1 MESYQS
7 IGLLMGIAGLILGIL
22 GSAVIGSLGLWV
34 AVVSFIGIVVPLVNT
49 KHHKNVGIVLI
60 VLGIIGNL
68 LLIIPGAMA
77 LRYKPESDSEI
88 KPKSK
93 EEEGARVKGIA
104 DGEREKDEEEL
115 REDERI
121 KDEIKRLEDKKKQL
135 EKEKG
140 D

>member
-34 AVVSFIGIVVPLVNT
+34 AVVSFIGIVVQLVNT

-77 LRYKPESDSEI
+77 LRYKSESESEI
-88 KPKSK
+88 KAKSK
-93 EEEGARVKGIA
+93 EEWEVKGIA
-104 DGEREKDEEEL
+104 DGEREKHEEEL
-115 REDERI
+115 KEEQRL

>member
-1 MESYQS
+1 
-7 IGLLMGIAGLILGIL
+7 MGIAGLILGIL

-77 LRYKPESDSEI
+77 LRYKPESESEI

-93 EEEGARVKGIA
+93 EDGARVKGIA
-104 DGEREKDEEEL
+104 DGEREKDEER
-115 REDERI
+115 REEQRI
-121 KDEIKRLEDKKKQL
+121 KDEIKRLEEKKKQL

-140 D
+140 DWINKNEGLSR

>member
-7 IGLLMGIAGLILGIL
+7 IGLLMGVAGLILGIL

-34 AVVSFIGIVVPLVNT
+34 AVVSFIGFVVPLVNT

-77 LRYKPESDSEI
+77 LRYKPESESEI

-93 EEEGARVKGIA
+93 EEGARVKAIA
-104 DGEREKDEEEL
+104 DSEREKDEEEL
-115 REDERI
+115 REEQRL

>member
-1 MESYQS
+1 
-7 IGLLMGIAGLILGIL
+7 MGIAGLILGIL

-77 LRYKPESDSEI
+77 LRYKPESESEI

-93 EEEGARVKGIA
+93 QDGARVKGIA
-104 DGEREKDEEEL
+104 DGEREKDEEER
-115 REDERI
+115 REEQRI
-121 KDEIKRLEDKKKQL
+121 KDEIKRLEEKKKQL
-135 EKEKG
+135 QKEKG
-140 D
+140 DWINKNEGLSR

>member
-1 MESYQS
+1 VESYQS
-7 IGLLMGIAGLILGIL
+7 IGIVIGIIGIVFGLL
-22 GSAVIGSLGLWV
+22 GSLVQGWLVWV

-77 LRYKPESDSEI
+77 LRYKPESESEI

-93 EEEGARVKGIA
+93 EEGARVKGIA

>member
-1 MESYQS
+1 
-7 IGLLMGIAGLILGIL
+7 
-22 GSAVIGSLGLWV
+22 
-34 AVVSFIGIVVPLVNT
+34 VPLVNT

-77 LRYKPESDSEI
+77 LRYKPESESEI

-93 EEEGARVKGIA
+93 EDGARVKGIA
-104 DGEREKDEEEL
+104 DGEREKDEER
-115 REDERI
+115 REEQRI
-121 KDEIKRLEDKKKQL
+121 KDEIKSLEEKKKQL

>member
-1 MESYQS
+1 
-7 IGLLMGIAGLILGIL
+7 MGIAGLILGIL

-34 AVVSFIGIVVPLVNT
+34 AVVSFIGIVVPFVNT

-77 LRYKPESDSEI
+77 LRYKPESESEI

-93 EEEGARVKGIA
+93 EDGARVKGIA
-104 DGEREKDEEEL
+104 DGEREKDEER
-115 REDERI
+115 REEQRI
-121 KDEIKRLEDKKKQL
+121 KDEIKRLEEKKKQL

-140 D
+140 DWINKNEGLSR

>member
-1 MESYQS
+1 
-7 IGLLMGIAGLILGIL
+7 MGIAGLILGIL

-77 LRYKPESDSEI
+77 LRYKPESESEI
-88 KPKSK
+88 KPKSM
-93 EEEGARVKGIA
+93 EEGARVKGIA

-140 D
+140 DWINKNEGLSR

>member
-1 MESYQS
+1 
-7 IGLLMGIAGLILGIL
+7 
-22 GSAVIGSLGLWV
+22 
-34 AVVSFIGIVVPLVNT
+34 
-49 KHHKNVGIVLI
+49 
-60 VLGIIGNL
+60 
-68 LLIIPGAMA
+68 MA
-77 LRYKPESDSEI
+77 LRYKPEGNKEI

-93 EEEGARVKGIA
+93 EEGARVKGIA

>member
-77 LRYKPESDSEI
+77 LRYKPESESEI

-93 EEEGARVKGIA
+93 EEWEVKGIA
-104 DGEREKDEEEL
+104 DREREKDEEEL

>member
-1 MESYQS
+1 VESYQS
-7 IGLLMGIAGLILGIL
+7 IGIVIGIIGIVFGLL
-22 GSAVIGSLGLWV
+22 GSLVQGWLVWV

-77 LRYKPESDSEI
+77 LRYKPESESEI

-93 EEEGARVKGIA
+93 EEGARVKGIA
-104 DGEREKDEEEL
+104 DGEREKDEEL

>member
-77 LRYKPESDSEI
+77 LRYKPESESEI

-93 EEEGARVKGIA
+93 EEGARVEGIA
-104 DGEREKDEEEL
+104 DGEREKDEEER
-115 REDERI
+115 REEQRI
-121 KDEIKRLEDKKKQL
+121 KDEIKRLEEKKKQL

>member
-68 LLIIPGAMA
+68 LLIIPGVMA
-77 LRYKPESDSEI
+77 LRYKPESESEI

-93 EEEGARVKGIA
+93 EEGARVEGIA
-104 DGEREKDEEEL
+104 DGEREKDEEER
-115 REDERI
+115 REEQRI
-121 KDEIKRLEDKKKQL
+121 KDEIKRLEEKKKQL

>member
-1 MESYQS
+1 
-7 IGLLMGIAGLILGIL
+7 MGIAGLILGIL

-34 AVVSFIGIVVPLVNT
+34 AVVSFIGIVVQLVNT

-77 LRYKPESDSEI
+77 LRYKPESESEI
-88 KPKSK
+88 KPES
-93 EEEGARVKGIA
+93 EEEERARVKGIA
-104 DGEREKDEEEL
+104 DGESEKLEEER
-115 REDERI
+115 REEQRL
-121 KDEIKRLEDKKKQL
+121 KDEIKRLEEKKRQL

>member
-1 MESYQS
+1 
-7 IGLLMGIAGLILGIL
+7 MGIAGLILGIL

-77 LRYKPESDSEI
+77 LRYKPESELEI

-93 EEEGARVKGIA
+93 EEGARVKGIA

>member
-77 LRYKPESDSEI
+77 LRYKPESESEI

-93 EEEGARVKGIA
+93 EDGARVKGIA
-104 DGEREKDEEEL
+104 DGEREKDEER
-115 REDERI
+115 REEQRI
-121 KDEIKRLEDKKKQL
+121 KDEIKRLEEKKKQL

>member
-34 AVVSFIGIVVPLVNT
+34 AVVSFIGIVVSLVNT

-68 LLIIPGAMA
+68 LLIIPGALA
-77 LRYKPESDSEI
+77 LRYKPEWESEI

-93 EEEGARVKGIA
+93 EAGARVKGIA

>member
-1 MESYQS
+1 
-7 IGLLMGIAGLILGIL
+7 MGIAGLILGIL

-77 LRYKPESDSEI
+77 LRYKPESESEI

-93 EEEGARVKGIA
+93 EDGARVKGIA
-104 DGEREKDEEEL
+104 DGEREKDEER
-115 REDERI
+115 REEQRI
-121 KDEIKRLEDKKKQL
+121 KDEIKRLEEKKKQL

-140 D
+140 DWINKNAGLSR

>member
-1 MESYQS
+1 
-7 IGLLMGIAGLILGIL
+7 MGIAGLILGIL

-77 LRYKPESDSEI
+77 LRYKPESESEI
-88 KPKSK
+88 KPKSN
-93 EEEGARVKGIA
+93 EEWEVKGRT
-104 DGEREKDEEEL
+104 DGESEKDEEER
-115 REDERI
+115 REEQRL
-121 KDEIKRLEDKKKQL
+121 KDEIKRLEDRKKEL

>member
-1 MESYQS
+1 MESYQN

-77 LRYKPESDSEI
+77 LRYKPESESEI

-93 EEEGARVKGIA
+93 EDGARVKGIA
-104 DGEREKDEEEL
+104 DGEREKDEER
-115 REDERI
+115 REEQRI
-121 KDEIKRLEDKKKQL
+121 KDEIKRLEEKKKQL

>member
-1 MESYQS
+1 
-7 IGLLMGIAGLILGIL
+7 MGIAGLILGIL

-77 LRYKPESDSEI
+77 LRYKPESESEI

-93 EEEGARVKGIA
+93 EDGARVKGIA
-104 DGEREKDEEEL
+104 DGEREKDEER
-115 REDERI
+115 REEQRI
-121 KDEIKRLEDKKKQL
+121 KDEIKRLEEKKKQL

>member
-1 MESYQS
+1 
-7 IGLLMGIAGLILGIL
+7 MGIAGLILGIL

-49 KHHKNVGIVLI
+49 KHHKNVGIVLL

-77 LRYKPESDSEI
+77 LRYKPESESEI

-93 EEEGARVKGIA
+93 EDGARVKGIA
-104 DGEREKDEEEL
+104 DGEREKDEER
-115 REDERI
+115 REEQRI
-121 KDEIKRLEDKKKQL
+121 KDEIKRLEEKKKQL

>member
-1 MESYQS
+1 
-7 IGLLMGIAGLILGIL
+7 MGIAGLILGIL

-34 AVVSFIGIVVPLVNT
+34 AIFSFVGMILVLVNP
-49 KHHKNVGIVLI
+49 KHHRGVGIVLI

-77 LRYKPESDSEI
+77 LRYKPESELEI

-93 EEEGARVKGIA
+93 EEGARVKGIA

-115 REDERI
+115 REEERL

-140 D
+140 DWINKNEGLPR

>member
-1 MESYQS
+1 
-7 IGLLMGIAGLILGIL
+7 MGIAGLILGIL

-77 LRYKPESDSEI
+77 LRYKPESESEI

-93 EEEGARVKGIA
+93 EEGEVKGIA

-121 KDEIKRLEDKKKQL
+121 KDEIKRLEEKKKQL

>member
-77 LRYKPESDSEI
+77 LRYKPESESEI

-93 EEEGARVKGIA
+93 EEWEVKGIA

>member
-7 IGLLMGIAGLILGIL
+7 IGLLMGIAGLILGIV

-60 VLGIIGNL
+60 VLGYNWEPSLNNTRCYGTTLQTRIG
-68 LLIIPGAMA
+68 I
-77 LRYKPESDSEI
+77 
-88 KPKSK
+88 
-93 EEEGARVKGIA
+93 
-104 DGEREKDEEEL
+104 
-115 REDERI
+115 
-121 KDEIKRLEDKKKQL
+121 
-135 EKEKG
+135 G

>member
-60 VLGIIGNL
+60 LLGIIGNL

-77 LRYKPESDSEI
+77 LRYKPESESEI

-93 EEEGARVKGIA
+93 EDGARVKGIA
-104 DGEREKDEEEL
+104 DGEREKDEER
-115 REDERI
+115 REEQRI
-121 KDEIKRLEDKKKQL
+121 KDEIKRLEEKKKQL